1 MRDKSI
7 KNEVQEGLSIIDEV
21 ITKFF
26 EYYNNEK
33 DVGGDGDTYNYSDI
47 FFKSLPCFTKPT
59 VLKLSIFLFAN
70 IDLTSLIGD
79 PILVN
84 FYNTNTFLHA
94 SANAHSNAVSGLE
107 KKEESVDDGNKE
119 ATALDSHDK
128 DLSKEESENS
138 SCIKNNSDDDKRGL
152 ISKKV
157 KIAKERN
164 FFLFRSTTAGIF
176 RKDFCH
182 LPQNF
187 FILSLSNIFY
197 V

>member
-1 MRDKSI
+1 M
-7 KNEVQEGLSIIDEV
+7 
-21 ITKFF
+21 
-26 EYYNNEK
+26 
-33 DVGGDGDTYNYSDI
+33 
-47 FFKSLPCFTKPT
+47 SLPCLTKPT
-59 VLKLSIFLFAN
+59 VLKLSIFLFAD

-79 PILVN
+79 PIPVN

-107 KKEESVDDGNKE
+107 KEEESVDGGNKE
-119 ATALDSHDK
+119 ATALDSDDK
-128 DLSKEESENS
+128 DLSNKESENS
-138 SCIKNNSDDDKRGL
+138 SGIKDKSDDDERGL

-157 KIAKERN
+157 KIVEEHN

-187 FILSLSNIFY
+187 FILSLLNIFY